1 MAPTT
6 NILLDLLETRAAGF
20 ADCIALCV
28 KDRGHWVELTY
39 AELFD
44 RARRL
49 AAALIEAGLEE
60 GDRVAILCE
69 SRPEWGA
76 AFLGSICAGA
86 IVVPLDTKLTE
97 TELES
102 ILDDCRPKILF
113 VSASSSERA
122 RSLHALAPSIAH
134 VFLVDAD
141 LGSAGSYGGAPRFR
155 PADATAAIV
164 YISATAGNP
173 KGVMISYANLLFQ

>member
-28 KDRGHWVELTY
+28 KNGGHWVELTY

-49 AAALIEAGLEE
+49 AAELIEAGLEE

-69 SRPEWGA
+69 SRPEWGI
-76 AFLGSICAGA
+76 AFLGSICGGG
-86 IVVPLDTKLTE
+86 VVVSLDTQLTQ
-97 TELES
+97 TQRES
-102 ILDDCRPKILF
+102 LP
-113 VSASSSERA
+113 
-122 RSLHALAPSIAH
+122 
-134 VFLVDAD
+134 
-141 LGSAGSYGGAPRFR
+141 
-155 PADATAAIV
+155 
-164 YISATAGNP
+164 
-173 KGVMISYANLLFQ
+173 